1 MPVYTRWTLVF
12 FVLFLLIMMCSSDYA
27 NPPGMKAPWPGGIK
41 FKVNQG
47 NFGPISHNIPY
58 TFYAWDF
65 DLPLFTPVV
74 AAADGISAVV
84 AYKNDGYGNRI
95 QIRHINGHYSLYA
108 HLDSFCVYPGEKV
121 LRGQIIGY
129 SGITGYTNGPH
140 LHFSIID
147 KRNYSLPSKFSD
159 IGVPVE
165 GEYCTSQN
173 WLVCPTL

>member
-1 MPVYTRWTLVF
+1 MF
-12 FVLFLLIMMCSSDYA
+12 FVLFLLIMMCSADYA
-27 NPPGMKAPWPGGIK
+27 NPPGMKAPWSGGLTY
-41 FKVNQG
+41 KVNQG
-47 NFGPISHNIPY
+47 NFGPATHNIPY

-65 DLPLFTPVV
+65 DLPMFTPVV
-74 AAADGISAVV
+74 AVAGGIFAVAA
-84 AYKNDGYGNRI
+84 YRNDGYGNRI
-95 QIRHINGHYSLYA
+95 QIRHSNGNYSLYA

-121 LRGQIIGY
+121 VRGQIIGY

-147 KRNYSLPSKFSD
+147 KKNNSLPSIFSD

-173 WLVCPTL
+173 WLVCKAL